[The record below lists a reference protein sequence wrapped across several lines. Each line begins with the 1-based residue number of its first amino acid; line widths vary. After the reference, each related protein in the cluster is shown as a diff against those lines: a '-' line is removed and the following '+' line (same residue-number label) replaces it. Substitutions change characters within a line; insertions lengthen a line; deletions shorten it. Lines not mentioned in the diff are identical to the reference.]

1 MPYQDYKQA
10 RDAAWQMLI
19 DCHITS
25 LPVDIAS
32 ICSMQGYVLRDYRS
46 GEKAISALGLSR
58 QSSVVDGFTF
68 YSGKTYYIF
77 YNDYCSPGRQRFT
90 IGHEL
95 GHITLGHLLD
105 GQFTT
110 MNREPTVGDAPEETQ
125 ANQFAARIL
134 APACVLHALN
144 VRSAEEIAQLCGV
157 SRQAAEFRMTRL
169 RVLEQRGKYFTSP
182 LERQVYEQFI
192 PFLEARSQR

>member
-1 MPYQDYKQA
+1 MNYQNYQYA
-10 RDAAWQMLI
+10 RDAAWKMLI
-19 DCHITS
+19 DCQITS

-32 ICSMQGYVLRDYRS
+32 ICSMQGHVLRDYRN
-46 GEKAISALGLSR
+46 GEKAIVALGLSK
-58 QSSVVDGFTF
+58 QMEAVDGFTF
-68 YSGKTYYIF
+68 YGRGTYYIF
-77 YNDYCSPGRQRFT
+77 YNNQCSPGRQRFT

-95 GHITLGHLLD
+95 GHVALGHMLD

-110 MNREPTVGDAPEETQ
+110 MNREPAIGDAPEETQ

-134 APACVLHALN
+134 APACVLHALK
-144 VRSAEEIAQLCGV
+144 VRNAEEIARLCGI
-157 SRQAAEFRMTRL
+157 SRQAAEFRLARL

-192 PFLEARSQR
+192 PFLEAHSRR